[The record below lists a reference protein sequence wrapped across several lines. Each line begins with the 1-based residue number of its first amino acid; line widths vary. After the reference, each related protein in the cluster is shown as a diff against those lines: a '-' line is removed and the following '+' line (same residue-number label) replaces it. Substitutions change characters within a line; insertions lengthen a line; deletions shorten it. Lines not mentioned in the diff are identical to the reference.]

1 MGHSGNTG
9 VLPAKDRMDVL
20 TSCTGDPSGLN
31 SDGKKANSLIG
42 SSHHQGGQISP
53 FSQGVESQ
61 QILLGM
67 EKQLLL

>member
-1 MGHSGNTG
+1 MGHSRNTG

-20 TSCTGDPSGLN
+20 TTCTGDPSALN
-31 SDGKKANSLIG
+31 SGGKGKFITG
-42 SSHHQGGQISP
+42 SSHHQGGQVSP

-67 EKQLLL
+67 EIHLLL